1 MRKTGANY
9 VLITSVVW
17 AAILAC
23 VLIYFLRRH
32 QVHQPIAEAPTPMLA
47 VGPEVSTASV
57 GKPSTAKAEM
67 PLSPVQLTP
76 QQIQSIGV
84 MTGLPQFKQL
94 DDDLRV
100 SGTVAI
106 NDRLLSYVQVRF
118 SGYIRKVFANA
129 TYQYV
134 KKGQPLFTIYSPDL
148 VATQQEFLL
157 ARENQRALSRSSI
170 GDVASDAGALS
181 TAAERRL
188 EQWEVPASELEE
200 LKRTGKVLPDLTIQ
214 SPASGYIIERNALP
228 NMYAEP
234 STRLYTIAD
243 LSRVWVNAQ
252 VFQNDVG
259 RLKPGDS
266 SAITVDAY
274 PQKIFRGRVEAV
286 LPQVDMTTRT
296 VQVRLSIENAGLHL
310 KPGMFVNVQLKSSL
324 GRRLVVPASAIFQTG
339 LRQLIFLNRGDGRIE
354 PKEVVTGPRV
364 GDEVVIL
371 SGLDPH
377 QSIITSA
384 NFLIDSESQLQ
395 AASGQGAAA
404 PAPTTSDS
412 LSSDKQV
419 KIDFT
424 VNQNQLHK
432 GANGVQ
438 VKATDSQGAPV
449 SGVDVT
455 VTSFMPAMPAM
466 GMAAV
471 KNSSRLSNASG
482 GLYQGSIELP
492 TGGLW
497 QLTITVKHGETVLA
511 TKQLRMSVEG
521 GM

>member
-274 PQKIFRGRVEAV
+274 PQKIFRG
-286 LPQVDMTTRT
+286 
-296 VQVRLSIENAGLHL
+296 
-310 KPGMFVNVQLKSSL
+310 
-324 GRRLVVPASAIFQTG
+324 
-339 LRQLIFLNRGDGRIE
+339 
-354 PKEVVTGPRV
+354 
-364 GDEVVIL
+364 
-371 SGLDPH
+371 
-377 QSIITSA
+377 
-384 NFLIDSESQLQ
+384 
-395 AASGQGAAA
+395 
-404 PAPTTSDS
+404 
-412 LSSDKQV
+412 
-419 KIDFT
+419 
-424 VNQNQLHK
+424 
-432 GANGVQ
+432 
-438 VKATDSQGAPV
+438 
-449 SGVDVT
+449 
-455 VTSFMPAMPAM
+455 
-466 GMAAV
+466 
-471 KNSSRLSNASG
+471 
-482 GLYQGSIELP
+482 
-492 TGGLW
+492 
-497 QLTITVKHGETVLA
+497 
-511 TKQLRMSVEG
+511 
-521 GM
+521 

>member
-1 MRKTGANY
+1 MKKNGANY
-9 VLITSVVW
+9 ILITSIVW
-17 AAILAC
+17 ASILAG
-23 VLIYFLRRH
+23 VLIYFLRDHKFHRAA
-32 QVHQPIAEAPTPMLA
+32 AEPSTPMLA
-47 VGPEVSTASV
+47 AGPEVSTTPV
-57 GKPSTAKAEM
+57 EKPSTARAQM
-67 PLSPVQLTP
+67 PLSPVQLTA

-84 MTGLPQFKQL
+84 TTGLPQYKQL
-94 DDDLRV
+94 DDDLRA

-188 EQWEVPASELEE
+188 EQWEVPASELNE
-200 LKRTGKVLPDLTIQ
+200 LKRTGKVIPDLTIQ
-214 SPASGYIIERNALP
+214 SPASGYVIERNALP

-234 STRLYTIAD
+234 ATRLYTIAD

-259 RLKPGDS
+259 RLKPGS
-266 SAITVDAY
+266 PVAITVDAY
-274 PQKIFRGRVEAV
+274 PQRTFHGRVEEI

-296 VQVRLSIENAGLHL
+296 VQVRLSIDNTGLVL

-324 GRRLVVPASAIFQTG
+324 GRQLVVPASAVFQTG
-339 LRQLIFLNRGDGRIE
+339 SRQVVFLNKGDGRIE
-354 PKEVVTGPRV
+354 PKEVVTGPRI
-364 GDEVVIL
+364 GEDIVIL
-371 SGLDPH
+371 SGLDAR
-377 QSIITSA
+377 QSIVTSA

-395 AASGQGAAA
+395 ASAGQGAVPASSA
-404 PAPTTSDS
+404 PQSKPSDS
-412 LSSDKQV
+412 QANV
-419 KIDFT
+419 DFI
-424 VNQNQLHK
+424 VPQNQLHK
-432 GANGVQ
+432 GANAVQ
-438 VKATDSQGAPV
+438 VKVTNRQGAPV
-449 SGVDVT
+449 PDAEVT
-455 VTSFMPAMPAM
+455 LTIFMPAMPAM

-471 KNSSRLSNASG
+471 QNTSRLSSAGG
-482 GLYQGSIELP
+482 GLYQGSVQLP

-497 QLTITVKHGETVLA
+497 QLTITVKRGDTLLA
-511 TKQLRMSVEG
+511 TKQLRMNAEG

>member
-1 MRKTGANY
+1 MKKTGTNY
-9 VLITSVVW
+9 VLITSIVW
-17 AAILAC
+17 AAVLAC
-23 VLIYFLRRH
+23 ILIYFLRRH
-32 QVHQPIAEAPTPMLA
+32 EVYPSTEAPTPMLA
-47 VGPEVSTASV
+47 VGPAVSTGPVEKA
-57 GKPSTAKAEM
+57 STAKAEM
-67 PLSPVQLTP
+67 SLSAVQLSP

-84 MTGLPQFKQL
+84 MTGLPQYKQL
-94 DDDLRV
+94 DDELRV

-188 EQWEVPASELEE
+188 EQWEVPASELDE
-200 LKRTGKVLPDLTIQ
+200 LKRTGKVIPDLVIQ
-214 SPASGYIIERNALP
+214 SSASGYIIERNALP

-243 LSRVWVNAQ
+243 LSHVWVNAQ

-259 RLKPGDS
+259 RLKPGNS
-266 SAITVDAY
+266 AAITVDAY
-274 PQKIFRGRVEAV
+274 PQKVFYGRVEEV

-296 VQVRLSIENAGLHL
+296 VQVRLTIENIGLLL

-324 GRRLVVPASAIFQTG
+324 GRHLVVPASAVFQTG
-339 LRQLIFLNRGDGRIE
+339 MRQIIFLNKGDGRIE
-354 PKEVVTGPRV
+354 PKEIVTGPRV
-364 GDEVVIL
+364 GDDVVIL
-371 SGLDPH
+371 SGLDAQ

-395 AASGQGAAA
+395 AASGQSAAA
-404 PAPTTSDS
+404 PAPAAADSTPSDR
-412 LSSDKQV
+412 QV
-419 KIDFT
+419 KIEFT
-424 VNQNQLHK
+424 VNQNQLQK

-438 VKATDSQGAPV
+438 VKVTNSQGAPAP
-449 SGVDVT
+449 DAEVT

-466 GMAAV
+466 GMAAIQ
-471 KNSSRLSNASG
+471 NSSHLSNAGG
-482 GLYQGSIELP
+482 GLYRGSIELP
-492 TGGLW
+492 SGGLW
-497 QLTITVKHGETVLA
+497 QLTITVKRGDTLLA
-511 TKQLRMSVEG
+511 TKQLRMNAEG